1 MSEKQHFC
9 LAHAIAR
16 KNALRAVSDAPD
28 GYMVEVKP
36 PTRSLEQNAHL
47 WAMLGD
53 VSRQVEWHGQYLG
66 AEDWKHIFSA
76 SLRKQRVAPG
86 LDGGFVVLG
95 QSTSR
100 MTIREMSD
108 LIELMHAFGAE
119 RNVRWS
125 EPDQGWGELCQR
137 A

>member
-1 MSEKQHFC
+1 MSDKLRFC

-36 PTRSLEQNAHL
+36 PTRTLAQNARM
-47 WAMLGD
+47 WAMLKD
-53 VSRQVEWHGQYLG
+53 VSQQVEWHGERLSD
-66 AEDWKHIFSA
+66 EDWKHVFSA
-76 SLRKQRVAPG
+76 SLRQQRAVPG
-86 LDGGFVVLG
+86 IDGGFVVLG
-95 QSTSR
+95 QSTR
-100 MTIREMSD
+100 HMTTREMSD